1 MKDTKKGKPSENNDF
16 DNKEPGGERSSLV
29 LKAFIIKCPTATDQD
44 GPRNIR
50 FAQTTPTGGGGGGPP
65 GGPSR
70 GSPGGPPS
78 GPPPGEP
85 PDGPP
90 GGPPGWPPGGPPGGG
105 NGVDPDI
112 VDDNRIEAEH
122 SFEFPRMAAV
132 YVVPLVT
139 GPGDEPQEVVPNP
152 PVHHYLELQGF
163 NRNIQ
168 VAVAAEE
175 PAVWPLAIAPA
186 FAHNLRPNTA
196 PADRTPRP
204 NDPNRSDTVALLHAA
219 AAQHAARETVD
230 IARTPQDLR
239 SAEERGPDDR
249 TRLTAAAGQYSL
261 HEGSGSLP
269 LPQFGPRPASL
280 AEPSGAAL
288 AHEQRPPLNP
298 LDNAVQLATPLP
310 DPGAEHQHNIAASG
324 HHQDASVTTSP
335 STPATQ
341 VPDNVLGNCWLCITR
356 PPDVALLPC
365 GHLVVCNACAPRVV
379 LCPKCISFVDKH
391 IQVYIP

>member
-16 DNKEPGGERSSLV
+16 DNKEPGDERSSSV

-50 FAQTTPTGGGGGGPP
+50 FAMHTTPTGGGGGGPP
-65 GGPSR
+65 GGSSS

-85 PDGPP
+85 SDGPP
-90 GGPPGWPPGGPPGGG
+90 GRPPGRPPG
-105 NGVDPDI
+105 
-112 VDDNRIEAEH
+112 EAEH
-122 SFEFPRMAAV
+122 IFEFPRMAAV

-139 GPGDEPQEVVPNP
+139 GPGDEPQEAVVPNP
-152 PVHHYLELQGF
+152 PRVHHYLELQGF

-175 PAVWPLAIAPA
+175 RAVWPLGIAPA
-186 FAHNLRPNTA
+186 FAHNLGPNTA
-196 PADRTPRP
+196 PAERTPSP
-204 NDPNRSDTVALLHAA
+204 NDPTRTDTVALLHAA

-230 IARTPQDLR
+230 IARTPQELL

-269 LPQFGPRPASL
+269 LPQFWPRPASL
-280 AEPSGAAL
+280 ADGAML
-288 AHEQRPPLNP
+288 AHDSRPPLNP
-298 LDNAVQLATPLP
+298 LDNALQLATSLP
-310 DPGAEHQHNIAASG
+310 DPGAEHQHDIATVAASG

-341 VPDNVLGNCWLCITR
+341 VPADVLGNCWLCPR
-356 PPDVALLPC
+356 PPNVALLPC

-379 LCPKCISFVDKH
+379 FCPKCTRFVDKH